1 MVPYSSS
8 TLPDGFA
15 SRRTSPYFLAAIRIP
30 HNGITHWSPT
40 PPHFSASS
48 PGFMPFVQGHFCA
61 PYLDVPTLR
70 KQPPIFPEVTTNL
83 FLDYLRF
90 RQVLLL
96 RILPEPPET
105 LRQHLLCFTAYS
117 IPYRHVPC
125 VLRTSLHGFP
135 NHHTWCHHT
144 PFMFPR
150 YFRKLPVLM
159 HFLDI
164 LLPHSSVCSGCSYN
178 LRVSE
183 KPPLSRGTSAFPRN
197 LRIPTLRPPSPEVLR
212 SRKCFA
218 DFM

>member
-1 MVPYSSS
+1 
-8 TLPDGFA
+8 
-15 SRRTSPYFLAAIRIP
+15 
-30 HNGITHWSPT
+30 
-40 PPHFSASS
+40 
-48 PGFMPFVQGHFCA
+48 MPFVQGHFCA

-212 SRKCFA
+212 SRKCFT

>member
-1 MVPYSSS
+1 
-8 TLPDGFA
+8 
-15 SRRTSPYFLAAIRIP
+15 
-30 HNGITHWSPT
+30 
-40 PPHFSASS
+40 
-48 PGFMPFVQGHFCA
+48 MPFVPGHFCA

-105 LRQHLLCFTAYS
+105 LRQHLLCFTHIPFLTVMSLVYS
-117 IPYRHVPC
+117 TLLCMGSPITILGVTTLPSCSRA
-125 VLRTSLHGFP
+125 TSATSSTHA
-135 NHHTWCHHT
+135 
-144 PFMFPR
+144 
-150 YFRKLPVLM
+150 
-159 HFLDI
+159 FLDI

-178 LRVSE
+178 LRVSG

>member
-1 MVPYSSS
+1 
-8 TLPDGFA
+8 
-15 SRRTSPYFLAAIRIP
+15 
-30 HNGITHWSPT
+30 
-40 PPHFSASS
+40 
-48 PGFMPFVQGHFCA
+48 MPFVPGHFRA

-70 KQPPIFPEVTTNL
+70 KQPPIFPEVTTDL
-83 FLDYLRF
+83 FLDHLRF
-90 RQVLLL
+90 RQELLL

-105 LRQHLLCFTAYS
+105 LRQHLLCLHGIFHSLPSHPLCTPQFSAWVLQS
-117 IPYRHVPC
+117 PYLVSPHSLHVPA
-125 VLRTSLHGFP
+125 LLP
-135 NHHTWCHHT
+135 Q
-144 PFMFPR
+144 
-150 YFRKLPVLM
+150 LPVLM

-178 LRVSE
+178 LRVSG